1 METKKEIKY
10 YKIARIVGVKGLTGA
25 LKVLSD
31 SDNLDYRF
39 QKGKKIYIQLGNEYF
54 EYIVSMYNEEVKNK
68 ILILENISSIDD
80 AMKLVNK
87 DLFVDATDVPPLD
100 EFTYLIDDL
109 ISKEVYNTLG
119 EYMGVINDVL
129 KLPTQDV
136 LEIKTKDHTFLVPF
150 VPFFVK
156 EINDKFVVIEE
167 IEGLR

>member
-10 YKIARIVGVKGLTGA
+10 YKIAKVVGVKGLMGA

-39 QKGKKIYIQLGNEYF
+39 QKGKKVYIQLGNEYV
-54 EYIVSMYNEEVKNK
+54 EYIVSIYNEEVKNK
-68 ILILENISSIDD
+68 ILFLENISSIDE

-87 DLFVDATDVPPLD
+87 DLLFDASDVPPLD

-136 LEIKTKDHTFLVPF
+136 IEIKIEDHTFLVPF

-156 EINDKFVVIEE
+156 EITDKKVVIEE